1 MGETF
6 GSRLAHAW
14 NAFTGRSDPKEYWN
28 SGPVTTLRPSSVTR
42 RLIPNDKSLIK
53 TIYNQ
58 IAIDVAAVNFRHVRV
73 DQNGRFRAEIPS
85 DLNDCLT
92 VAPNLDQTIRPFIQ
106 SLVLSLF
113 DEGAVALVPVDTTL
127 NPKVTESYDIRS
139 LRVGRIVDWRP
150 RHVTVEVYNDSDG
163 QKHEILLPKKAV
175 AIIENP
181 MADVMNGPNSTISRL
196 QRKLSIL
203 DSIDEAAGKGK
214 LDLIIQLPYVIKSEA
229 RQEQAKKRQQAIDEQ
244 LTNSA
249 HGIVYTDGTEKITQL
264 NRPAENNL
272 LDQIKLL
279 NEELYNRLG
288 MPADVFQGKATEEMM
303 LNYWNRCV
311 EPIVAAIADAMN
323 RAFLTKTARTQGQR
337 VIYQRDVFRNTTI
350 TGLSNV
356 ADILIRNQVLTGN
369 ELRPVFGFPQ
379 SDEPIADQ
387 LGNPNVNQLDAY
399 NAQVDPTVEEDPS
412 YYDEQEE

>member
-1 MGETF
+1 MADTF
-6 GSRLAHAW
+6 GTRLAHAW
-14 NAFTGRSDPKEYWN
+14 NAFTGRENPKEYWT
-28 SGPVTTLRPSSVTR
+28 SGPVTAMRPSSVTR
-42 RLIPNDKSLIK
+42 RLLPNDKSLIK

-58 IAIDVAAVNFRHVRV
+58 IAIDVSSVNFRHVRV
-73 DQNGRFRAEIPS
+73 DQNGRFKEEMRS
-85 DLNDCLT
+85 DLNECLS

-106 SLVLSLF
+106 SMVLSLF

-127 NPKVTESYDIRS
+127 NPRETESFDIRS
-139 LRVGRIVDWRP
+139 MRVGRVVDWRP
-150 RHVTVEVYNDSDG
+150 RHVTVEVYNDEDG
-163 QKHEILLPKKAV
+163 QKHEILMPKKSV

-229 RQEQAKKRQQAIDEQ
+229 RQEQAKKRQAMIDEQ
-244 LTNSA
+244 LNNSP

-272 LDQIKLL
+272 LDQIKFL

-311 EPIVAAIADAMN
+311 EPIVAAIADSMN
-323 RAFLTKTARTQGQR
+323 RTFLTKTARTQGQR

-350 TGLSNV
+350 TGLANV

-387 LGNPNVNQLDAY
+387 LGNPNVNQLDSY
-399 NAQVDPTVEEDPS
+399 GGNSYPEYTDPT

>member
-1 MGETF
+1 MADTF
-6 GSRLAHAW
+6 GARLAHAW
-14 NAFTGRSDPKEYWN
+14 NAFTGRENPKEYWT
-28 SGPVTTLRPSSVTR
+28 SGPVTTMRPSSVTR
-42 RLIPNDKSLIK
+42 RLLPNDKSLIK

-58 IAIDVAAVNFRHVRV
+58 IAIDVSSVNFRHVRV
-73 DQNGRFRAEIPS
+73 DQNGRFKEEMRS
-85 DLNDCLT
+85 DLNECLS

-127 NPKVTESYDIRS
+127 NPKETESFDIRS
-139 LRVGRIVDWRP
+139 LRVGRVVDWRP
-150 RHVTVEVYNDSDG
+150 RYVTVEVYNDEDG
-163 QKHEILLPKKAV
+163 QKHEILMPKKSV

-229 RQEQAKKRQQAIDEQ
+229 RQEQAKKRQAMIDEQ
-244 LTNSA
+244 LNNSP

-272 LDQIKLL
+272 LDQIKFL

-311 EPIVAAIADAMN
+311 EPIVAAIADSMN
-323 RAFLTKTARTQGQR
+323 RTFLTKTARTQGQR

-350 TGLSNV
+350 TGLANV

-387 LGNPNVNQLDAY
+387 LGNPNVNQLDSY
-399 NAQVDPTVEEDPS
+399 GGNSYPEYTDPT

>member
-1 MGETF
+1 LADTF
-6 GSRLAHAW
+6 GARLAHAW
-14 NAFTGRSDPKEYWN
+14 NAFTGRENPKEYWT
-28 SGPVTTLRPSSVTR
+28 SGPVTTMRPSSVTR
-42 RLIPNDKSLIK
+42 RLLPNDKSLIK

-58 IAIDVAAVNFRHVRV
+58 IAIDVSSVNFRHVRV
-73 DQNGRFRAEIPS
+73 DQNGRFKEEMRS
-85 DLNDCLT
+85 DLNECLS

-106 SLVLSLF
+106 SMVLSLF

-127 NPKVTESYDIRS
+127 NPRETESFDIRS
-139 LRVGRIVDWRP
+139 MRVGRVVDWRP
-150 RHVTVEVYNDSDG
+150 RHVTVEVYNDEDG
-163 QKHEILLPKKAV
+163 QKHEILMPKKSV
-175 AIIENP
+175 AIVENP

-229 RQEQAKKRQQAIDEQ
+229 RQEQAKKRQAMIDEQ
-244 LTNSA
+244 LNNSP

-272 LDQIKLL
+272 LDQIKFL

-323 RAFLTKTARTQGQR
+323 RTFLTKTARTQGQR

-350 TGLSNV
+350 TGLANV

-387 LGNPNVNQLDAY
+387 LGNPNVNQLDSY
-399 NAQVDPTVEEDPS
+399 GGNSYPEYTDPT

>member
-1 MGETF
+1 MADTF
-6 GSRLAHAW
+6 GTRLAHAW
-14 NAFTGRSDPKEYWN
+14 NAFTGRENPKEYWT
-28 SGPVTTLRPSSVTR
+28 SGPVTTVRPSSVTR
-42 RLIPNDKSLIK
+42 RLLPNDKSLIK

-58 IAIDVAAVNFRHVRV
+58 IAIDVSSVNFRHVRV
-73 DQNGRFRAEIPS
+73 DQNGRFKEEMRS
-85 DLNDCLT
+85 DLNECLS

-113 DEGAVALVPVDTTL
+113 DEGAIALVPVDTTL
-127 NPKVTESYDIRS
+127 NPKETESFDIRS
-139 LRVGRIVDWRP
+139 LRVGRVVDWRP
-150 RHVTVEVYNDSDG
+150 RYVTVEVYNDEDG
-163 QKHEILLPKKAV
+163 QKHEILMPKKSV
-175 AIIENP
+175 AIVENP

-229 RQEQAKKRQQAIDEQ
+229 RQEQAKKRQAMIDEQ
-244 LTNSA
+244 LNNSP

-272 LDQIKLL
+272 LDQIKFL

-323 RAFLTKTARTQGQR
+323 RTFLTKTARTQGQR

-350 TGLSNV
+350 TGLANV

-387 LGNPNVNQLDAY
+387 LGNPNVNQLDSY
-399 NAQVDPTVEEDPS
+399 GGNSYPEYTDPT

>member
-1 MGETF
+1 MADTF
-6 GSRLAHAW
+6 GTRLAHAW
-14 NAFTGRSDPKEYWN
+14 NAFTGRENPKEYWT

-42 RLIPNDKSLIK
+42 RLLPNDKSLIK

-58 IAIDVAAVNFRHVRV
+58 IAIDVSSVNFRHVRV
-73 DQNGRFRAEIPS
+73 DQNGRFKEEMRS
-85 DLNDCLT
+85 DLNECLS
-92 VAPNLDQTIRPFIQ
+92 VAPNLDQTIRPFVQ

-127 NPKVTESYDIRS
+127 NPKETESFDIRS
-139 LRVGRIVDWRP
+139 LRVGRVVDWRP
-150 RHVTVEVYNDSDG
+150 RHVTVEVYNDEDG
-163 QKHEILLPKKAV
+163 QKHEILMPKKSV
-175 AIIENP
+175 AIVENP

-229 RQEQAKKRQQAIDEQ
+229 RQEQAKKRQAMIDEQ
-244 LTNSA
+244 LNNSP

-272 LDQIKLL
+272 LDQIKFL

-311 EPIVAAIADAMN
+311 EPIVAAIADSMN
-323 RAFLTKTARTQGQR
+323 RTFLTKTARTQGQR

-350 TGLSNV
+350 TGLANV

-387 LGNPNVNQLDAY
+387 LGNPNVNQLDSY
-399 NAQVDPTVEEDPS
+399 GGNSYPEYTDPT

>member
-1 MGETF
+1 MADTF
-6 GSRLAHAW
+6 GTRLAHAW
-14 NAFTGRSDPKEYWN
+14 NAFTGRENPKEYWT
-28 SGPVTTLRPSSVTR
+28 SGPVTTMRPSSVTR
-42 RLIPNDKSLIK
+42 RLLPNDKSLIK

-58 IAIDVAAVNFRHVRV
+58 IAIDVSSVNFRHVRV
-73 DQNGRFRAEIPS
+73 DQNGRFKEEMHS
-85 DLNDCLT
+85 DLNECLS

-106 SLVLSLF
+106 SMVLSLF

-127 NPKVTESYDIRS
+127 NPRETESFDIRS
-139 LRVGRIVDWRP
+139 MRVGRVVDWRP
-150 RHVTVEVYNDSDG
+150 RHVTVEVYNDEDG
-163 QKHEILLPKKAV
+163 QKHEILMPKKSV

-229 RQEQAKKRQQAIDEQ
+229 RQEQAKKRQAMIDEQ
-244 LTNSA
+244 LNNSP

-272 LDQIKLL
+272 LDQIKFL

-311 EPIVAAIADAMN
+311 EPIVAAIADSMN
-323 RAFLTKTARTQGQR
+323 RTFLTKTARTQGQR

-350 TGLSNV
+350 TGLANV

-387 LGNPNVNQLDAY
+387 LGNPNVNQLDSY
-399 NAQVDPTVEEDPS
+399 GGNSYPEYTDPT

>member
-1 MGETF
+1 LADTF
-6 GSRLAHAW
+6 GTRLAHAW
-14 NAFTGRSDPKEYWN
+14 NAFTGRENPKEYWT
-28 SGPVTTLRPSSVTR
+28 SGPVTTMRPSSVTR
-42 RLIPNDKSLIK
+42 RLLPNDKSLIK

-58 IAIDVAAVNFRHVRV
+58 IAIDVSSVNFRHVRV
-73 DQNGRFRAEIPS
+73 DQNGRFKEEMRS
-85 DLNDCLT
+85 DLNECLS

-127 NPKVTESYDIRS
+127 NPRETESFDIRS
-139 LRVGRIVDWRP
+139 MRVGRVVDWRP
-150 RHVTVEVYNDSDG
+150 RYVSVEVYNDEDG
-163 QKHEILLPKKAV
+163 QKHEILMPKKSV

-229 RQEQAKKRQQAIDEQ
+229 RQEQAKKRQAMIDEQ
-244 LTNSA
+244 LNNSP

-272 LDQIKLL
+272 LDQIKFL

-311 EPIVAAIADAMN
+311 EPIVAAIADSMN
-323 RAFLTKTARTQGQR
+323 RTFLTKTARTQGQR

-350 TGLSNV
+350 TGLANV

-387 LGNPNVNQLDAY
+387 LGNPNVNQLDSY
-399 NAQVDPTVEEDPS
+399 GGNSYPEYTDPT

>member
-1 MGETF
+1 MVDTF
-6 GSRLAHAW
+6 GTRLAHAW
-14 NAFTGRSDPKEYWN
+14 NAFTGRENPKEYWT
-28 SGPVTTLRPSSVTR
+28 SGPVTTMRPSSVTR
-42 RLIPNDKSLIK
+42 RLLPNDKSLIK

-58 IAIDVAAVNFRHVRV
+58 IAIDVSSVNFRHVRV
-73 DQNGRFRAEIPS
+73 DQNGRFKEEMRS
-85 DLNDCLT
+85 DLNECLS

-106 SLVLSLF
+106 SMVLSLF

-127 NPKVTESYDIRS
+127 NPRETESFDIRS
-139 LRVGRIVDWRP
+139 MRVGRVVDWRP
-150 RHVTVEVYNDSDG
+150 RYVTVEVYNDEDG
-163 QKHEILLPKKAV
+163 QKHEILMPKKSV

-229 RQEQAKKRQQAIDEQ
+229 RQEQAKKRQAMIDEQ
-244 LTNSA
+244 LNNSP

-272 LDQIKLL
+272 LDQIKFL

-311 EPIVAAIADAMN
+311 EPIVAAIADSMN
-323 RAFLTKTARTQGQR
+323 RTFLTKTARTQGQR

-350 TGLSNV
+350 TGLANV

-387 LGNPNVNQLDAY
+387 LGNPNVNQLDSY
-399 NAQVDPTVEEDPS
+399 GGNSYPEYTDPT

>member
-1 MGETF
+1 MADTF
-6 GSRLAHAW
+6 GTRLAHAW
-14 NAFTGRSDPKEYWN
+14 NAFTGRENPKEYWT
-28 SGPVTTLRPSSVTR
+28 SGPVTTMRPSSVTR
-42 RLIPNDKSLIK
+42 RLLPNDKSLIK

-58 IAIDVAAVNFRHVRV
+58 IAIDVSSVNFRHVRV
-73 DQNGRFRAEIPS
+73 DQNGRFKEEMRS
-85 DLNDCLT
+85 DLNECLS

-106 SLVLSLF
+106 SMVLSLF

-127 NPKVTESYDIRS
+127 NPRETESFDIRS
-139 LRVGRIVDWRP
+139 MRVGRVVDWRP
-150 RHVTVEVYNDSDG
+150 RHVTVEVYNDEDG
-163 QKHEILLPKKAV
+163 QKHEILMPKKSV
-175 AIIENP
+175 AIVENP

-229 RQEQAKKRQQAIDEQ
+229 RQEQAKKRQAMIDEQ
-244 LTNSA
+244 LNNSP

-272 LDQIKLL
+272 LDQIKFL

-311 EPIVAAIADAMN
+311 EPIVAAIADSMN
-323 RAFLTKTARTQGQR
+323 RTFLTKTARTQGQR

-350 TGLSNV
+350 TGLANV

-387 LGNPNVNQLDAY
+387 LGNPNVNQLDSY
-399 NAQVDPTVEEDPS
+399 GGNSYPEYTDPT

>member
-1 MGETF
+1 MADTF
-6 GSRLAHAW
+6 GTRLAHAW
-14 NAFTGRSDPKEYWN
+14 NAFTGRENPKEYWT
-28 SGPVTTLRPSSVTR
+28 SGPVTTMRPSSVTR
-42 RLIPNDKSLIK
+42 RLLPNDKSLIK

-58 IAIDVAAVNFRHVRV
+58 IAIGVSSVNFRHVRV
-73 DQNGRFRAEIPS
+73 DQNGRFKEEMRS
-85 DLNDCLT
+85 DLNECLS

-106 SLVLSLF
+106 SMVLSLF

-127 NPKVTESYDIRS
+127 NPRETESFDIRS
-139 LRVGRIVDWRP
+139 MRVGRVVDWRP
-150 RHVTVEVYNDSDG
+150 RHVTVEVYNDEDG
-163 QKHEILLPKKAV
+163 QKHEILMPKKSV

-229 RQEQAKKRQQAIDEQ
+229 RQEQAKKRQAMIDEQ
-244 LTNSA
+244 LNNSP

-272 LDQIKLL
+272 LDQIKFL

-311 EPIVAAIADAMN
+311 EPIVAAIADSMN
-323 RAFLTKTARTQGQR
+323 RTFLTKTARTQGQR

-350 TGLSNV
+350 TGLANV

-387 LGNPNVNQLDAY
+387 LGNPNVNQLDSY
-399 NAQVDPTVEEDPS
+399 GGNSYPEYTDPT

>member
-1 MGETF
+1 MADTF
-6 GSRLAHAW
+6 GTRLAHAW
-14 NAFTGRSDPKEYWN
+14 NAFTGRENPKEYWT
-28 SGPVTTLRPSSVTR
+28 SGPVTTMRPSSVTR
-42 RLIPNDKSLIK
+42 RLLPNDKSLIK

-58 IAIDVAAVNFRHVRV
+58 IAIDVSSVNFRHVRV
-73 DQNGRFRAEIPS
+73 DQNGRFKEEMRS
-85 DLNDCLT
+85 DLNECLS

-127 NPKVTESYDIRS
+127 NPRETESFDIRS
-139 LRVGRIVDWRP
+139 MRVGRVVDWRP
-150 RHVTVEVYNDSDG
+150 RYVTVEVYNDEDG
-163 QKHEILLPKKAV
+163 QKHEILMPKKSV
-175 AIIENP
+175 AIVENP

-229 RQEQAKKRQQAIDEQ
+229 RQEQAKKRQAMIDEQ
-244 LTNSA
+244 LNNSP

-272 LDQIKLL
+272 LDQIKFL

-311 EPIVAAIADAMN
+311 EPIVAAIADSMN
-323 RAFLTKTARTQGQR
+323 RTFLTKTARTQGQR

-350 TGLSNV
+350 TGLANV

-387 LGNPNVNQLDAY
+387 LGNPNVNQLDSY
-399 NAQVDPTVEEDPS
+399 GGNSYPEYTDPT

>member
-1 MGETF
+1 MADTF
-6 GSRLAHAW
+6 GTRLAHAW
-14 NAFTGRSDPKEYWN
+14 NAFTGRENPKEYWT
-28 SGPVTTLRPSSVTR
+28 SGPVTTMRPSSVTR
-42 RLIPNDKSLIK
+42 RLLPNDKSLIK

-58 IAIDVAAVNFRHVRV
+58 IAIDVSSVNFRHVRV
-73 DQNGRFRAEIPS
+73 DQNGRFKEEMRS
-85 DLNDCLT
+85 DLNECLS

-127 NPKVTESYDIRS
+127 NPKETESFDIRS
-139 LRVGRIVDWRP
+139 MRVGRVVDWRP
-150 RHVTVEVYNDSDG
+150 RYVTVEVYNDEDG
-163 QKHEILLPKKAV
+163 QKHEILMPKKSV
-175 AIIENP
+175 AIVENP

-229 RQEQAKKRQQAIDEQ
+229 RQEQAKKRQAMIDEQ
-244 LTNSA
+244 LNNSP

-272 LDQIKLL
+272 LDQIKFL

-311 EPIVAAIADAMN
+311 EPIVAAIADSMN
-323 RAFLTKTARTQGQR
+323 RTFLTKTARTQGQR

-350 TGLSNV
+350 TGLANV

-387 LGNPNVNQLDAY
+387 LGNPNVNQIDSY
-399 NAQVDPTVEEDPS
+399 GGNSYPEYTDPT

>member
-1 MGETF
+1 MADTF
-6 GSRLAHAW
+6 GTRLAHAW
-14 NAFTGRSDPKEYWN
+14 NAFTGRENPKEYWT
-28 SGPVTTLRPSSVTR
+28 SGPVTTMRPSSVTR
-42 RLIPNDKSLIK
+42 RLLPNDKSLIK

-58 IAIDVAAVNFRHVRV
+58 IAIDVSSVNFRHVRV
-73 DQNGRFRAEIPS
+73 DQNGRFKEEMRS
-85 DLNDCLT
+85 DLNECLS

-106 SLVLSLF
+106 SMVLSLF

-127 NPKVTESYDIRS
+127 NPRETESFDIRS
-139 LRVGRIVDWRP
+139 MRVGRVVDWRP
-150 RHVTVEVYNDSDG
+150 RYVTVEVYNDEDG
-163 QKHEILLPKKAV
+163 QKHEILMPKKSV

-229 RQEQAKKRQQAIDEQ
+229 RQEQAKKRQAMIDEQ
-244 LTNSA
+244 LNNSP

-272 LDQIKLL
+272 LDQIKFL

-311 EPIVAAIADAMN
+311 EPIVAAIADSMN
-323 RAFLTKTARTQGQR
+323 RTFLTKTARTQGQR

-350 TGLSNV
+350 TGLANV

-387 LGNPNVNQLDAY
+387 LGNPNVNQLDSY
-399 NAQVDPTVEEDPS
+399 GGNSYPEYTDPT

>member
-1 MGETF
+1 MADTF
-6 GSRLAHAW
+6 GTRLAHAW
-14 NAFTGRSDPKEYWN
+14 NAFTGRENPKEYWT
-28 SGPVTTLRPSSVTR
+28 SGPVTTMRPSSVTR
-42 RLIPNDKSLIK
+42 RLLPNDKSLIK

-58 IAIDVAAVNFRHVRV
+58 IAIDVSSVNFRHVRV
-73 DQNGRFRAEIPS
+73 DQNGRFKEEMRS
-85 DLNDCLT
+85 DLNECLS

-106 SLVLSLF
+106 SMVLSLF

-127 NPKVTESYDIRS
+127 NPKETESFDIRS
-139 LRVGRIVDWRP
+139 LRVGRVVDWRP
-150 RHVTVEVYNDSDG
+150 RYVTVEVYNDEDG
-163 QKHEILLPKKAV
+163 QKHEILMPKKSV
-175 AIIENP
+175 AIVENP

-229 RQEQAKKRQQAIDEQ
+229 RQEQAKKRQAMIDEQ
-244 LTNSA
+244 LNNSP

-272 LDQIKLL
+272 LDQIKFL

-311 EPIVAAIADAMN
+311 EPIVAAIADSMN
-323 RAFLTKTARTQGQR
+323 RTFLTKTARTQGQR

-350 TGLSNV
+350 TGLANV

-387 LGNPNVNQLDAY
+387 LGNPNVNQLDSY
-399 NAQVDPTVEEDPS
+399 GGNSYPEYTDPT

>member
-1 MGETF
+1 MADTF
-6 GSRLAHAW
+6 GTRLAHAW
-14 NAFTGRSDPKEYWN
+14 NAFTGRENPKEYWT
-28 SGPVTTLRPSSVTR
+28 SGPVTTIRPSSVTR
-42 RLIPNDKSLIK
+42 RLLPNDKSLIK

-58 IAIDVAAVNFRHVRV
+58 IAIDVSSVNFRHVRV
-73 DQNGRFRAEIPS
+73 DQNGRFKEEMRS
-85 DLNDCLT
+85 DLNECLS

-106 SLVLSLF
+106 SMVLSLF

-127 NPKVTESYDIRS
+127 NPRETESFDIRS
-139 LRVGRIVDWRP
+139 MRVGRVVDWRP
-150 RHVTVEVYNDSDG
+150 RHVTVEVYNDEDG
-163 QKHEILLPKKAV
+163 QKHEILMPKKSV

-229 RQEQAKKRQQAIDEQ
+229 RQEQAKKRQAMIDEQ
-244 LTNSA
+244 LNNSP

-272 LDQIKLL
+272 LDQIKFL

-323 RAFLTKTARTQGQR
+323 RTFLTKTARTQGQR

-350 TGLSNV
+350 TGLANV

-387 LGNPNVNQLDAY
+387 LGNPNVNQLDSY
-399 NAQVDPTVEEDPS
+399 GGNSYPEYTDPT

>member
-1 MGETF
+1 MADTF
-6 GSRLAHAW
+6 GTRLAHAW
-14 NAFTGRSDPKEYWN
+14 NAFTGRENPKEYWT
-28 SGPVTTLRPSSVTR
+28 SGPVTTVRPSSVTR
-42 RLIPNDKSLIK
+42 RLLPNDKSLIK

-58 IAIDVAAVNFRHVRV
+58 IAIDVSSVNFRHVRV
-73 DQNGRFRAEIPS
+73 DQNGRFKEEMRS
-85 DLNDCLT
+85 DLNECLS

-127 NPKVTESYDIRS
+127 NPKETESFDIRS
-139 LRVGRIVDWRP
+139 LRVGRVVDWRP
-150 RHVTVEVYNDSDG
+150 RHITVEVYNDEDG
-163 QKHEILLPKKAV
+163 QKHEILMPKKSV

-229 RQEQAKKRQQAIDEQ
+229 RQEQAKKRQAMIDEQ
-244 LTNSA
+244 LNNSP

-272 LDQIKLL
+272 LDQIKFL

-311 EPIVAAIADAMN
+311 EPIVAAIADSMN
-323 RAFLTKTARTQGQR
+323 RTFLTKTARTQGQR

-350 TGLSNV
+350 TGLANV

-387 LGNPNVNQLDAY
+387 LGNPNVNQLDSY
-399 NAQVDPTVEEDPS
+399 GGNSYPEYTDPT

>member
-1 MGETF
+1 MADTF
-6 GSRLAHAW
+6 GTRLAHAW
-14 NAFTGRSDPKEYWN
+14 NAFTGRENPKEYWT
-28 SGPVTTLRPSSVTR
+28 SGPVTTVRPSSVTR
-42 RLIPNDKSLIK
+42 RLLPNDKSLIK

-58 IAIDVAAVNFRHVRV
+58 IAIDVSSVNFRHVRV
-73 DQNGRFRAEIPS
+73 DQNGRFKEEMRS
-85 DLNDCLT
+85 DLNECLS

-127 NPKVTESYDIRS
+127 NPKETESFDIRS
-139 LRVGRIVDWRP
+139 LRVGRVVDWRP
-150 RHVTVEVYNDSDG
+150 RHVTVEVYNDEDG
-163 QKHEILLPKKAV
+163 QKHEILMPKKSVAV
-175 AIIENP
+175 IENP

-229 RQEQAKKRQQAIDEQ
+229 RQEQAKKRQAMIDEQ
-244 LTNSA
+244 LNNSP

-272 LDQIKLL
+272 LDQIKFL

-311 EPIVAAIADAMN
+311 EPIVAAIADSMN
-323 RAFLTKTARTQGQR
+323 RTFLTKTARTQGQR

-350 TGLSNV
+350 TGLANV

-387 LGNPNVNQLDAY
+387 LGNPNVNQLDSY
-399 NAQVDPTVEEDPS
+399 GGNSYPEYTDPT

>member
-1 MGETF
+1 MADTF
-6 GSRLAHAW
+6 GTRLAHAW
-14 NAFTGRSDPKEYWN
+14 NAFTGRENPKEYWT
-28 SGPVTTLRPSSVTR
+28 SGPVTTMRPSSVTR
-42 RLIPNDKSLIK
+42 RLLPNDKSLIK

-58 IAIDVAAVNFRHVRV
+58 IAIDVSSVNFRHVRV
-73 DQNGRFRAEIPS
+73 DQNGRFKEEMRS
-85 DLNDCLT
+85 DLNDCLS

-127 NPKVTESYDIRS
+127 NPRETESFDIRS
-139 LRVGRIVDWRP
+139 MRVGRVVDWRP
-150 RHVTVEVYNDSDG
+150 RYVTVEVYNDEDG
-163 QKHEILLPKKAV
+163 QKHEILMPKKSV

-229 RQEQAKKRQQAIDEQ
+229 RQEQAKKRQAMIDEQ
-244 LTNSA
+244 LNNSA

-272 LDQIKLL
+272 LDQIKFL

-311 EPIVAAIADAMN
+311 EPIVAAISDSMN
-323 RAFLTKTARTQGQR
+323 RTFLTKTARTQGQR

-350 TGLSNV
+350 TGLANV

-387 LGNPNVNQLDAY
+387 LGNPNVNQLDSYGGNSYPEDA
-399 NAQVDPTVEEDPS
+399 DPT

>member
-1 MGETF
+1 MADTF
-6 GSRLAHAW
+6 STRLAHAW
-14 NAFTGRSDPKEYWN
+14 NAFTGRENPKEYWT
-28 SGPVTTLRPSSVTR
+28 SGPVTTMRPSSVTR
-42 RLIPNDKSLIK
+42 RLLPNDKSLIK

-58 IAIDVAAVNFRHVRV
+58 IAIDVSSVNFRHVRV
-73 DQNGRFRAEIPS
+73 DQNGRFKEEMRS
-85 DLNDCLT
+85 DLNDCLS

-127 NPKVTESYDIRS
+127 NPRETESFDIRS
-139 LRVGRIVDWRP
+139 MRVGRVVDWRP
-150 RHVTVEVYNDSDG
+150 RYVTVEVYNDEDG
-163 QKHEILLPKKAV
+163 QKHEILMPKKSV

-229 RQEQAKKRQQAIDEQ
+229 RQEQAKKRQAMIDEQ
-244 LTNSA
+244 LNNSA

-272 LDQIKLL
+272 LDQIKFL

-311 EPIVAAIADAMN
+311 EPIVAAIADSMN
-323 RAFLTKTARTQGQR
+323 RTFLTKTARTQGQR

-350 TGLSNV
+350 TGLANV

-387 LGNPNVNQLDAY
+387 LGNPNVNQLDSYGGNSYPEDA
-399 NAQVDPTVEEDPS
+399 DPT

>member
-1 MGETF
+1 MADTF
-6 GSRLAHAW
+6 GTRLAHAW
-14 NAFTGRSDPKEYWN
+14 NAFTGRENPKEYWT
-28 SGPVTTLRPSSVTR
+28 SGPVTTMRPSSVTR
-42 RLIPNDKSLIK
+42 RLLPNDKSLIK

-58 IAIDVAAVNFRHVRV
+58 IAIDVSSVNFRHVRV
-73 DQNGRFRAEIPS
+73 DQNGRFKEEMRS
-85 DLNDCLT
+85 DLNECLS

-127 NPKVTESYDIRS
+127 NPKETESFDIRS
-139 LRVGRIVDWRP
+139 MRVGRVVDWRP
-150 RHVTVEVYNDSDG
+150 RHVTVEVYNDEDG
-163 QKHEILLPKKAV
+163 QKHEILMPKKSV
-175 AIIENP
+175 AIVENP

-229 RQEQAKKRQQAIDEQ
+229 RQEQAKKRQAMIDEQ
-244 LTNSA
+244 LNNSP

-272 LDQIKLL
+272 LDQIKFL

-323 RAFLTKTARTQGQR
+323 RTFLTKTARTQGQR

-350 TGLSNV
+350 TGLANV

-387 LGNPNVNQLDAY
+387 LGNPNVNQLDSY
-399 NAQVDPTVEEDPS
+399 GGNSYPEYTDPT

>member
-1 MGETF
+1 MADTF
-6 GSRLAHAW
+6 GTRLAHAW
-14 NAFTGRSDPKEYWN
+14 NAFTGRENPKEYWT
-28 SGPVTTLRPSSVTR
+28 SGPVTTMRPSSVTR
-42 RLIPNDKSLIK
+42 RLLPNDKSLIK

-58 IAIDVAAVNFRHVRV
+58 IAIDVSSVNFRHVRV
-73 DQNGRFRAEIPS
+73 DQNGRFKEEMRS
-85 DLNDCLT
+85 DLNECLS

-106 SLVLSLF
+106 SMVLSLF

-127 NPKVTESYDIRS
+127 NPRETESFDIRS
-139 LRVGRIVDWRP
+139 MRVGRVVDWRP
-150 RHVTVEVYNDSDG
+150 RHVTVEVYNDEDG
-163 QKHEILLPKKAV
+163 QKHEIIMPKKSV

-229 RQEQAKKRQQAIDEQ
+229 RQEQAKKRQAMIDEQ
-244 LTNSA
+244 LNNSP

-272 LDQIKLL
+272 LDQIKFL

-323 RAFLTKTARTQGQR
+323 RTFLTKTARTQGQR

-350 TGLSNV
+350 TGLANV

-387 LGNPNVNQLDAY
+387 LGNPNVNQLDSY
-399 NAQVDPTVEEDPS
+399 GGNSYPEYTDPT

>member
-1 MGETF
+1 MADTF
-6 GSRLAHAW
+6 GTRLAHAW
-14 NAFTGRSDPKEYWN
+14 NAFTGRENPKEYWT
-28 SGPVTTLRPSSVTR
+28 SGPVTTMRPSSVTR
-42 RLIPNDKSLIK
+42 RLLPNDKSLIK

-58 IAIDVAAVNFRHVRV
+58 IAIDVSSVNFRHVRV
-73 DQNGRFRAEIPS
+73 DQNGRYKEEMRS
-85 DLNDCLT
+85 DLNECLS

-113 DEGAVALVPVDTTL
+113 DEGAVAIVPVDTSL
-127 NPKVTESYDIRS
+127 NPKETESFDIRS
-139 LRVGRIVDWRP
+139 MRVGRVVDWRP
-150 RHVTVEVYNDSDG
+150 RYVTVEVYNDEDG
-163 QKHEILLPKKAV
+163 QKHEILMPKKSV

-229 RQEQAKKRQQAIDEQ
+229 RQEQAKKRQAMIDEQ
-244 LTNSA
+244 LNNSP

-272 LDQIKLL
+272 LDQIKFL

-311 EPIVAAIADAMN
+311 EPIVAAIADSMN
-323 RAFLTKTARTQGQR
+323 RTFLTKTARTQGQR

-350 TGLSNV
+350 TGLANV

-387 LGNPNVNQLDAY
+387 LGNPNVNQLDSY
-399 NAQVDPTVEEDPS
+399 GGNSYPEYTDPT

>member
-1 MGETF
+1 MADTF
-6 GSRLAHAW
+6 GTRLAHAW
-14 NAFTGRSDPKEYWN
+14 NAFTGRENPKEYWT
-28 SGPVTTLRPSSVTR
+28 SGPVTTMRPSSVTR
-42 RLIPNDKSLIK
+42 RLLPNDKSLIK

-58 IAIDVAAVNFRHVRV
+58 IAIDVSSVNFRHVRV
-73 DQNGRFRAEIPS
+73 DQNGRFKEEMRS
-85 DLNDCLT
+85 DLNECLS

-127 NPKVTESYDIRS
+127 NPKETESFDIRS
-139 LRVGRIVDWRP
+139 MRVGRVVDWRP
-150 RHVTVEVYNDSDG
+150 RHVTVEVYNDEDG
-163 QKHEILLPKKAV
+163 QKHEILIPKKSV

-229 RQEQAKKRQQAIDEQ
+229 RQEQAKKRQAMIDEQ
-244 LTNSA
+244 LNNSP

-272 LDQIKLL
+272 LDQIKFL

-311 EPIVAAIADAMN
+311 EPIVAAIADSMN
-323 RAFLTKTARTQGQR
+323 RTFLTKTARTQGQR

-350 TGLSNV
+350 TGLANV

-387 LGNPNVNQLDAY
+387 LGNPNVNQLDSY
-399 NAQVDPTVEEDPS
+399 GGNSYPEYTDPT

>member
-1 MGETF
+1 MADTF
-6 GSRLAHAW
+6 GTRLAHAW
-14 NAFTGRSDPKEYWN
+14 NAFTGRENPKEYWT

-42 RLIPNDKSLIK
+42 RLLPNDKSLIK

-58 IAIDVAAVNFRHVRV
+58 IAIDVSSVNFRHVRV
-73 DQNGRFRAEIPS
+73 DQNGRFKEEMRS
-85 DLNDCLT
+85 DLNECLS

-106 SLVLSLF
+106 SMVLSLF

-127 NPKVTESYDIRS
+127 NPRETESFDIRS
-139 LRVGRIVDWRP
+139 MRVGRVVDWRP
-150 RHVTVEVYNDSDG
+150 RYVTVEVYNDEDG
-163 QKHEILLPKKAV
+163 QKHEILMPKKSV

-229 RQEQAKKRQQAIDEQ
+229 RQEQAKKRQAMIDEQ
-244 LTNSA
+244 LNNSP

-272 LDQIKLL
+272 LDQIKFL

-311 EPIVAAIADAMN
+311 EPIVAAIADSMN
-323 RAFLTKTARTQGQR
+323 RTFLTKTARTQGQR

-350 TGLSNV
+350 TGLANV

-387 LGNPNVNQLDAY
+387 LGNPNVNQLDSY
-399 NAQVDPTVEEDPS
+399 GGNSYPEYTDPT

>member
-1 MGETF
+1 MADTF
-6 GSRLAHAW
+6 GTRLAHAW
-14 NAFTGRSDPKEYWN
+14 NAFTGRENPKEYWT
-28 SGPVTTLRPSSVTR
+28 SGPVTTMRPSSVTR
-42 RLIPNDKSLIK
+42 RLLPNDKSLIK

-58 IAIDVAAVNFRHVRV
+58 IAIDVSSVNFRHVRV
-73 DQNGRFRAEIPS
+73 DQNGRFKEEMRS
-85 DLNDCLT
+85 DLNECLS

-127 NPKVTESYDIRS
+127 NPKETESFDIRS
-139 LRVGRIVDWRP
+139 LRVGRVVDWRP
-150 RHVTVEVYNDSDG
+150 RHVTVEVYNDEDG
-163 QKHEILLPKKAV
+163 QKHEILMPKKSV

-229 RQEQAKKRQQAIDEQ
+229 RQEQAKKRQAMIDEQ
-244 LTNSA
+244 LNNSP

-272 LDQIKLL
+272 LDQIKFL

-311 EPIVAAIADAMN
+311 EPIVAAIADSMN
-323 RAFLTKTARTQGQR
+323 RTFLTKTARTQGQR

-350 TGLSNV
+350 TGLANV

-387 LGNPNVNQLDAY
+387 LGNPNVNQLDSY
-399 NAQVDPTVEEDPS
+399 GGNSYPEYTDPT

>member
-1 MGETF
+1 MADTF
-6 GSRLAHAW
+6 STRLAHAW
-14 NAFTGRSDPKEYWN
+14 NAFTGRENPKEYWT
-28 SGPVTTLRPSSVTR
+28 SGPVTTMRPSSVTR
-42 RLIPNDKSLIK
+42 RLLPNDKSLIK

-58 IAIDVAAVNFRHVRV
+58 IAIDVSSVNFRHVRV
-73 DQNGRFRAEIPS
+73 DQNGRFKEEMRS
-85 DLNDCLT
+85 DLNECLS

-106 SLVLSLF
+106 SMVLSLF

-127 NPKVTESYDIRS
+127 NPRETESFDIRS
-139 LRVGRIVDWRP
+139 MRVGRVVDWRP
-150 RHVTVEVYNDSDG
+150 RHVTVEVYNDEDG
-163 QKHEILLPKKAV
+163 QKHEILMPKKSV

-229 RQEQAKKRQQAIDEQ
+229 RQEQAKKRQAMIDEQ
-244 LTNSA
+244 LNNSP

-272 LDQIKLL
+272 LDQIKFL

-311 EPIVAAIADAMN
+311 EPIVAAIADSMN
-323 RAFLTKTARTQGQR
+323 RTFLTKTARTQGQR

-350 TGLSNV
+350 TGLANV

-387 LGNPNVNQLDAY
+387 LGNPNVNQLDSY
-399 NAQVDPTVEEDPS
+399 GGNSYPEYTDPT